1 MKKRKSKLLD
11 KFSLD
16 FTKKLEQMC
25 GQKSVTTKTIEQ
37 EKPKPKNSVIKSTEA
52 FIPPL
57 PPSFKTSK
65 PTILENTNKQ
75 QSVVVSSKHHEILDK
90 KLHDFNLFLIDSC
103 KNTLTKKK
111 SSLFDFLKQSH
122 EFHIYIFGFLCGGI
136 TAICLFNTN

>member
-16 FTKKLEQMC
+16 FTKKLEKMC
-25 GQKSVTTKTIEQ
+25 GQKTVTTKTIEQ
-37 EKPKPKNSVIKSTEA
+37 EKPKNHVIRSTEA

-57 PPSFKTSK
+57 PPSFKK
-65 PTILENTNKQ
+65 PQQTVEKTTKK
-75 QSVVVSSKHHEILDK
+75 QSVVVVSKHHEILDK

-103 KNTLTKKK
+103 KDTLTKPQK
-111 SSLFDFLKQSH
+111 SLFDFLKQNH

-136 TAICLFNTN
+136 TAICLFSTN